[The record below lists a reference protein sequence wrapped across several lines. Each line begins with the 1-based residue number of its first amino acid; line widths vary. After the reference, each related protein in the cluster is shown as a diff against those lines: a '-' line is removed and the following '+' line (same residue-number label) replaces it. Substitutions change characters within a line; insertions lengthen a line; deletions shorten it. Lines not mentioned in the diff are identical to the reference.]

1 MMLRFLEWGADPAEV
16 EAAECEGRVRS
27 LALQLLVA
35 PGARMT
41 LDEVTAAAGVDP
53 DVARRLWRAWGFPPI
68 DPADRRFGEDDIPVF
83 QFAVLVEQM
92 VGPEMAFHTSR
103 VMGTSMSR
111 VTDAEISMLRSVI
124 EAPLV
129 ASGADVSSVVETYR
143 DLVATLLPTTLST
156 LQVLHRHAMVESARR
171 QDAVNV
177 EPTSIVRTHT
187 VVGFADLTGST
198 AVTLDRSLEDLDK
211 MLAAFEERTA
221 DVITDGGAH
230 LVKRIGDAVMFTAPV
245 ARVGIDVALE
255 LVDSFDDGLVPP
267 LRVGLA
273 DGPVVALRGD
283 YYGPPVNLA
292 ARLLDVAEP
301 SSVLVSEE
309 VAAQVADATYRRTIK
324 RGISLPGFP
333 DVVSAVHLTR

>member
-1 MMLRFLEWGADPAEV
+1 MARFLEWGATPEEV
-16 EAAECEGRVRS
+16 EEARRDGRVRS

-35 PGARMT
+35 PGSRMT
-41 LDEVTAAAGVDP
+41 LGEVTAAAGVDP

-68 DPADRRFGEDDIPVF
+68 DPQDRRFGDEDVPVL
-83 QFAVLVEQM
+83 QFAVLVEEM
-92 VGPEMAFHTSR
+92 VGREVAFHTSR

-129 ASGADVSSVVETYR
+129 ASGADVGSVVETYR
-143 DLVATLLPTTLST
+143 DLVATLLPTTLAT

-177 EPTSIVRTHT
+177 EPTSINRTQT

-198 AVTLDRSLEDLDK
+198 ALTLDRSLEELDT

-230 LVKRIGDAVMFTAPV
+230 LVKRIGDAVMFTAPAASVGV
-245 ARVGIDVALE
+245 AVALE

-273 DGPVVALRGD
+273 HGPVVALRGD

-292 ARLLDVAEP
+292 ARLLGVADP
-301 SSVLVSEE
+301 STVVVSEE
-309 VAAQVADATYRRTIK
+309 VAARLPEGAYRHAPMH
-324 RGISLPGFP
+324 GVSLPGFP
-333 DVVSAVHLTR
+333 EVVSAVHVAR